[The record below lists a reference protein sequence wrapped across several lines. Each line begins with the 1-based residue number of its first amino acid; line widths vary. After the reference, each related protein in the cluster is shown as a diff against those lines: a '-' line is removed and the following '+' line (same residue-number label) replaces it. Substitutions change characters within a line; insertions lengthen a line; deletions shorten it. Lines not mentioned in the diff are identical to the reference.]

1 MYSTSTDDLSLIA
14 LDEPQKKAYRGITLI
29 EALFWFMLLA
39 IVAGGIFALSQ
50 STFNTANAS
59 SETQIVNALQSG
71 VKRIARGNY
80 GTSSLMADLEAANLV
95 PANIIDN
102 SGSTTTYPNSWGGV
116 YNVMGATNTY
126 IVSSTNVP
134 DESCV
139 QILLTPTGGLIQS
152 IEVDDTALA
161 STEPTRAQA
170 IAACSNGTQT
180 LEWIFS

>member
-1 MYSTSTDDLSLIA
+1 MHCNHFVDLPLTTQV
-14 LDEPQKKAYRGITLI
+14 EPRPTAYRGFTLI
-29 EALFWFMLLA
+29 EVLLWFMLLA
-39 IVAGGIFALSQ
+39 AVIGGIFALSQ

-59 SETQIVNALQSG
+59 SESQIVNALQSG

-116 YNVMGATNTY
+116 YNVMGATANY

-134 DESCV
+134 DESCI

-180 LEWIFS
+180 IEWIFS